1 MPYPGVPLHPKRRR
15 VMGRNWAAEPEKRM
29 LRNLKYRTKYGLGL
43 PAPSSFMIQN
53 LREQEEYRHGDYPP
67 A

>member
-1 MPYPGVPLHPKRRR
+1 MPVPLHPKRRR

-29 LRNLKYRTKYGLGL
+29 LRNLAYRTKYGQGR
-43 PAPSSFMIQN
+43 PAPSSMMVQN
-53 LREQEEYRHGDYPP
+53 LREQEEERRVGYPP